1 MSGSWNSW
9 VKWRTAIGVVVIM
22 AAGLL
27 VATPPASAAPAA
39 PSGLSPSGGSVSA
52 NPILSW
58 GRVKAATSYD
68 VEVSDSSTFAS
79 TLYTVT
85 TTNNRATP
93 TAQLPMSKI
102 WWRVRT
108 RTSAGTS
115 TWATA
120 SFNRSKVS
128 GPTLLSPADGK
139 LLKQPEDPPLLR
151 WEAISGATSYTVE
164 VDRGETADWVD
175 SVTYTTQTT
184 SLVLPDPQEN
194 GLYWWRVRAELG
206 AGQST
211 HSSAARSYQVG
222 PLPVVTGTSPSNRAS
237 IEEVVL
243 EWDPVPGAVTYDIRV
258 STDSSFNTIIDS
270 KVVRGTRYSPAKT
283 YDVDDYWWQVRARN
297 IFGKAKEWH
306 EVEEKHEFRRSW
318 EGTGAVPELLYPA
331 DRVSPSVG
339 DDFYY
344 QWTPARL
351 ATRYRLDVG
360 EDPNFSPGTFNSCFT
375 TQTTYTP
382 GYQHPGKPKD
392 LCMPESMVTYYWRV
406 KALDSWKGE
415 TNTEVQGVYS
425 TIRKFTYS
433 TGQVTQVS
441 PLTQTDG
448 TPATVDIPTL
458 RWEPALDAVK
468 YEVEVKW
475 SGGSTKTTTHSTS
488 WTATTS
494 TGAKLDPSKGTFTWT
509 VRAIDHNGK
518 KSSLP
523 VFSMGESFTIT
534 GDIPTTGAAPLTP
547 LGPASDA
554 APTQRFPELTWEP
567 VEGADHYKLAVGP
580 ADGGVTVL
588 PAKFPYPA
596 GTDTS
601 DAFLTAGSYQWLVAA
616 YDKSGN
622 QLPGGPGRGTFV
634 LEDPPSTRGQAVA
647 LEGWTHMSGGPTC
660 DKALSPEPTLSEI
673 CSGMKATPVLDWEP
687 VPGVGYYMVY
697 LSRDRNFQ
705 NMVYGSYSDSTKIP
719 TTTNTMWTPTE
730 ALNESQAG
738 YPYYWHIRPCKAPG
752 NCAPDPLLADHAFA
766 KLSNLVEPKSPVPVD
781 GVAPVIRT
789 NEVTFEWT
797 DYLETNQKSNFSNPI
812 TGEAAGQAARAY
824 LVEVST
830 SRSFATLV
838 DSAIVDQT
846 TYTAFAKMYPEGQLY
861 WRVQAIDGSGNGLA
875 AWTDPI
881 AFTKTSPT
889 SKPLTPEGPAATTQP
904 FRWEPAPYAE
914 SYDLE
919 VYKNGDTAASS
930 TNRVVSVNSKQ
941 VAYTV
946 TKPLPGGTTYV
957 WRVRRVD
964 SSKNKGAWSKW
975 TPFQVAGG
983 APGQV
988 TPKSGAWVGTN
999 NGLFTWTATPDATSY
1014 LFERRLVGATWNT
1027 ESVKTVATAWA
1038 PHRSIP
1044 TGTWEWRVSS
1054 LDAAGKVI
1062 ASSNW
1067 RSFKVDATGPTVV
1080 KSAPTGYSVKPGAN
1094 FKVRFDEPVKNISG
1108 KTVRLHKD
1116 GAKRKLKARVTL
1128 SATGKVATLNPAR
1141 RLKRGTYYTLSV
1153 TQRVTDRRGNK
1164 LQRAYSSRIRTR

>member
-1 MSGSWNSW
+1 
-9 VKWRTAIGVVVIM
+9 
-22 AAGLL
+22 
-27 VATPPASAAPAA
+27 
-39 PSGLSPSGGSVSA
+39 
-52 NPILSW
+52 
-58 GRVKAATSYD
+58 VKAATSYD

-79 TLYTVT
+79 TLYSVN

-108 RTSAGTS
+108 RTAAGAS
-115 TWATA
+115 GWATA

-184 SLVLPDPQEN
+184 SFVLPDPQEN

-211 HSSAARSYQVG
+211 HPSAERSYQVG
-222 PLPVVTGTSPSNRAS
+222 PLPVVTGTSPSNGAS
-237 IEEVVL
+237 VEEVVL
-243 EWDPVPGAVTYDIRV
+243 EWDPIPGAVTYDIRV

-306 EVEEKHEFRRSW
+306 EVEEKHQFRRTW
-318 EGTGAVPELLYPA
+318 EGAGAVPVLLHPA
-331 DRVSPSVG
+331 DAVSPSVG
-339 DDFYY
+339 DDFFYE
-344 QWTPARL
+344 WTPARL
-351 ATRYRLDVG
+351 ATRYRLDLG
-360 EDPNFSPGTFNSCFT
+360 TDQNFSPGTFVSCYT

-382 GYQHPGKPKD
+382 GFARSPGSDK
-392 LCMPESMVTYYWRV
+392 CMPGIGVTHYWRV
-406 KALDSWKGE
+406 KALDGPG
-415 TNTEVQGVYS
+415 TEIQGIYS
-425 TIRKFTYS
+425 TISKFVYS
-433 TGQVTQVS
+433 PGQVTPIA
-441 PLTQTDG
+441 PLNG
-448 TPATVDIPTL
+448 AVVDIPTL

-468 YEVEVKW
+468 YFVEIKW
-475 SGGSTKTTTHSTS
+475 NGGSRSATTFSTS
-488 WTATTS
+488 WTP
-494 TGAKLDPSKGTFTWT
+494 TGNTKLDPAKGPFTWT
-509 VRAIDHNGK
+509 VQAIDHHGVK
-518 KSSLP
+518 VPLP
-523 VFSMGESFTIT
+523 LFGAGQTF
-534 GDIPTTGAAPLTP
+534 DISGQIPATGAAPLTP
-547 LGPASDA
+547 LSPTGASS
-554 APTQRFPELTWEP
+554 TLRFPELVWEP
-567 VEGADHYKLAVGP
+567 VENAAYYKIWVGT
-580 ADGGVTVL
+580 AGSGHMSQLTGN
-588 PAKFPYPA
+588 FPYPA
-596 GTDTS
+596 GTDIS
-601 DAFLTAGSYQWLVAA
+601 AEFISAGSYDWFAAA
-616 YDKSGN
+616 YDTAGN
-622 QLPGGPGRGTFV
+622 LIGDGPGPTGTFTV
-634 LEDPPSTRGQAVA
+634 RDLSTAGGNKVA
-647 LEGWTHMSGGPTC
+647 LNGTTHSSGGVTC
-660 DKALSPEPTLSEI
+660 DKALSSNPSPSEI
-673 CSGMKATPVLDWEP
+673 CSGMKATPVLDWDP
-687 VPGVGYYMVY
+687 VPGAGYYMVY
-697 LSRDRNFQ
+697 LSRDQNFQ
-705 NMVYGSYSDSTKIP
+705 NMVYGSYSDSLKIP

-730 ALNESQAG
+730 ALDESQAG
-738 YPYYWHIRPCKAPG
+738 FAYYWHIRPCKAPG
-752 NCAPDPLLADHAFA
+752 NCAADPLQAGHAFD
-766 KLSNLVEPKSPVPVD
+766 KRSNVVEPVSPLMSDSPLD
-781 GVAPVIRT
+781 T
-789 NEVTFEWT
+789 NQVTFTWV
-797 DYLETNQKSNFSNPI
+797 DYLETNQKSGLANPI
-812 TGEAAGQAARAY
+812 SGEAAGQAARGY
-824 LVEVST
+824 FVEVST
-830 SRSFATLV
+830 SRSFTTLV
-838 DSAIVDQT
+838 DSATVDQT
-846 TYTAFAKMYPEGQLY
+846 TYTAHAKMYPEGQLY
-861 WRVQAIDGSGNGLA
+861 WRVKAIDGSGNGLA
-875 AWTDPI
+875 SWTDPI
-881 AFTKTSPT
+881 PFTKASPT
-889 SKPLTPEGPAATTQP
+889 PEPLTPSGAAGTTQP
-904 FRWEPAPYAE
+904 FRWKPVPYAA

-975 TPFQVAGG
+975 TTFQVAGS

-988 TPKSGAWVGTN
+988 SPRSGAWVGTN

-1014 LFERRLVGATWNT
+1014 LFERRLVGATRSS

-1038 PHRSIP
+1038 PYRSIS

-1062 ASSNW
+1062 ASTSW
-1067 RSFKVDATGPTVV
+1067 RSFQVDATGPTVV
-1080 KSAPTGYSVKPGAN
+1080 KSSPTGYSVKPGAN

-1153 TQRVTDRRGNK
+1153 TQGVTDRRGNK